1 MNTAHPAR
9 AYEQAVAGARLL
21 ALSARRTDDGQVTVG
36 QTGTGAGAAAWR
48 RADRVAEI
56 LDRLADDG
64 AVSVTALA
72 REFGVSLATLRR
84 DLQLLEEQKL
94 LGRTHGGAVAI
105 DVAAE
110 LPVRYRTN
118 QQREQKRAI
127 ARTAVTRIPLGAV
140 VGLTGGTTTT
150 EVARQLTVRDSL
162 TVVTNALNIA
172 AELAIR
178 PKVKVVVPGG
188 VARPQSYEL
197 VGVWSE
203 QALRGINIG
212 VAVVGVD
219 GVDADGGITT
229 HDEVEAQT
237 NAALLSRAR
246 KVVVVADASKVGR
259 VHLARIA
266 GLDRVDEIITDP
278 GADRD
283 AVERLRATGTT
294 VTLAGP
300 SVRST
305 LASVAAVT
313 GREGPTP

>member
-1 MNTAHPAR
+1 MS
-9 AYEQAVAGARLL
+9 EAG
-21 ALSARRTDDGQVTVG
+21 
-36 QTGTGAGAAAWR
+36 AWR
-48 RADRVAEI
+48 RADRVAAI
-56 LDRLADDG
+56 LDRLASTG
-64 AVSVTALA
+64 SVTVAELA
-72 REFGVSLATLRR
+72 GDFGVSLATLRR

-105 DVAAE
+105 DVAYE

-127 ARTAVTRIPLGAV
+127 ARMAVTRIPLGAV
-140 VGLTGGTTTT
+140 VGLTGGSTTT

-212 VAVVGVD
+212 VTVVGVD

-237 NAALLSRAR
+237 NAALLARAR
-246 KVVVVADASKVGR
+246 TVVVVADSSKVGR

-266 GLDRVDEIITDP
+266 GLDSVDEVITDP
-278 GADRD
+278 AADPD

-294 VTLAGP
+294 VTIVGAARAG
-300 SVRST
+300 
-305 LASVAAVT
+305 LASVPPVEART
-313 GREGPTP
+313 EETS

>member
-1 MNTAHPAR
+1 
-9 AYEQAVAGARLL
+9 
-21 ALSARRTDDGQVTVG
+21 VTV
-36 QTGTGAGAAAWR
+36 AELAA
-48 RADRVAEI
+48 D
-56 LDRLADDG
+56 
-64 AVSVTALA
+64 
-72 REFGVSLATLRR
+72 FGVSLATLRR

-105 DVAAE
+105 DVSYE

-127 ARTAVTRIPLGAV
+127 ARMAVTRIPLGAV
-140 VGLTGGTTTT
+140 VGLTGGSTTT

-197 VGVWSE
+197 VGGWSE

-237 NAALLSRAR
+237 NAALLARAR
-246 KVVVVADASKVGR
+246 TVIVVADASKIGR
-259 VHLARIA
+259 VHLAQIA
-266 GLDRVDEIITDP
+266 GLDSIDEVITDP
-278 GADRD
+278 AADTD

-294 VTLAGP
+294 VTVVGSARPALTSLPPVGAR
-300 SVRST
+300 VEE
-305 LASVAAVT
+305 A
-313 GREGPTP
+313 

>member
-1 MNTAHPAR
+1 MR
-9 AYEQAVAGARLL
+9 GCAGAQ
-21 ALSARRTDDGQVTVG
+21 RRANNGRVTA
-36 QTGTGAGAAAWR
+36 TGSWR
-48 RADRVAEI
+48 RAERVSTI
-56 LDRLADDG
+56 LDRLADTG
-64 AVSVTALA
+64 SVVVTELA
-72 REFGVSLATLRR
+72 AEFGVSLATLRR
-84 DLQLLEEQKL
+84 DLQLMEEQKL
-94 LGRTHGGAVAI
+94 LGRTHGGAVAL
-105 DVAAE
+105 DAAHE

-127 ARTAVTRIPLGAV
+127 ARVAVTRIPLGTV

-203 QALRGINIG
+203 QALRSLNIG

-219 GVDADGGITT
+219 GIDVDGGLTT
-229 HDEVEAQT
+229 HDEVEAHT
-237 NAALLSRAR
+237 NAALLARAR
-246 KVVVVADASKVGR
+246 TVVVVADSSKLGR

-266 GLDRVDEIITDP
+266 GLDQVDEIITDSA
-278 GADRD
+278 ADPD
-283 AVERLRATGTT
+283 TVAVLRAHTT
-294 VTLAGP
+294 VSLAAAHGGAGRAVPADLGDPETSAPPATPVRLDLRPGP
-300 SVRST
+300 PP
-305 LASVAAVT
+305 
-313 GREGPTP
+313 GRRIS